1 MLGPMLISLG
11 LPTDRLPRSPSLAS
25 AGAIARISQRAEAA
39 GYHAVFVTD
48 HPFPPGRW
56 LASGGHH
63 SLDPFVALSF
73 AGSATTT
80 LKLQTNLLVL
90 GYRNPFMT
98 AHSIA
103 SLDSLSGG
111 RTIIGVGAGY
121 LEAEFDAVGAE
132 FIDRGRLCDE
142 ALIAMRQAWSG
153 EAVEFEGSRFRAT
166 GNVLQ
171 PLPAQQ
177 PHPPLIVGGNSTA
190 AIRRAVTLADG
201 WVPMPSPAS
210 AARRLRTPGI
220 ETIDHLSA
228 RLAIAH
234 EIAAEVGRV
243 APLQVWFTP
252 WGLSGFG
259 TGAWDPRRLRDSLDA
274 LADVGVHGV
283 TITLPGTT
291 EPEFTAAL
299 DSFAAA
305 IAG

>member
-1 MLGPMLISLG
+1 MLDPVLISLG

-25 AGAIARISQRAEAA
+25 ADAIARISQRAEGA

-56 LASGGHH
+56 LAGGGHN

-73 AGSATTT
+73 AAAATAT
-80 LKLQTNLLVL
+80 LRLQTNLLVL
-90 GYRNPFMT
+90 GYRNPFMA

-132 FIDRGRLCDE
+132 FVDRARASDE
-142 ALIAMRQAWSG
+142 ALIAMIEAWTG
-153 EAVEFEGSRFRAT
+153 NPVEFEGSRFRAT

-171 PLPAQQ
+171 PLPAQR

-220 ETIDHLSA
+220 ETIGDLSA

-234 EIAAEVGRV
+234 DIASEVGRTE
-243 APLQVWFTP
+243 PLQVWFTP

-259 TGAWDPRRLRDSLDA
+259 TGAWDPPRLRDSLDS
-274 LADVGVHGV
+274 LAAVGVHGA

-291 EPEFTAAL
+291 EDEFVAAL
-299 DSFAAA
+299 ESFAAA
-305 IAG
+305 VSD